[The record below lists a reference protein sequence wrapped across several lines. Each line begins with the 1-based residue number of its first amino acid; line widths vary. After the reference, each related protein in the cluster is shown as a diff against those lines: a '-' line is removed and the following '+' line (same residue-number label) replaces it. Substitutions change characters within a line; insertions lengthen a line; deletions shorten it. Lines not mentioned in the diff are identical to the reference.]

1 MKKIILTIFCFG
13 MLFPLL
19 GSAARPY
26 GVEEIPNVQ
35 VGNRYRFTSNPDGV
49 LSPSAVA
56 EIDSLCYSLRHRA
69 LAQVA
74 VVAVE
79 DIRGDDL
86 FSFAHTLFSQWG
98 VGRADSDNGLG
109 ILLVVDRRE
118 VRFVT
123 GPGLE
128 GVLPDA
134 LCKRIQMRYM
144 LPYFREGDYSAGM
157 VAGLRAVASVLEGS
171 ELDLGGNDDFRATDD
186 LPAWAVFLIV
196 FLVVFVPLG
205 VMLVGFY
212 RSRRCPRCR
221 AFALVLQ
228 SRNLVGQTDHY
239 NLFEDTYRCGKCGF
253 VVKRQSRS
261 ARSDNNNHRRGGG
274 MWIGG
279 FGGGHGSG
287 GGFGGG
293 FGGGSFAGFHKR
305 FTRGDAVHAS
315 DRGIL
320 KTDAEDQSQQVIQNP
335 ASEYQAAA
343 YRNRDDPGEPF
354 ACQIGQGASGS
365 AVERRENHRSPFRV
379 AVRFGHR

>member
-86 FSFAHTLFSQWG
+86 SPSPIRFFPMGCRPRRFGQRTGHSLGRRSPGSAVRDRTGTGRRLARCTLQ
-98 VGRADSDNGLG
+98 AD
-109 ILLVVDRRE
+109 
-118 VRFVT
+118 
-123 GPGLE
+123 
-128 GVLPDA
+128 PDA
-134 LCKRIQMRYM
+134 LHAAVF
-144 LPYFREGDYSAGM
+144 PGGDYSAGM

-171 ELDLGGNDDFRATDD
+171 ELDSGGNDDFRAADD
-186 LPAWAVFLIV
+186 LPVWAVFLIV
-196 FLVVFVPLG
+196 FLVVLVPLG
-205 VMLVGFY
+205 IMLVGFY
-212 RSRRCPRCR
+212 HSRRCPRCR

-261 ARSDNNNHRRGGG
+261 ARSDNNNHRGGG
-274 MWIGG
+274 VCGSEVSAADTVRAAASVEVSAAAASVAAVPVPVG
-279 FGGGHGSG
+279 KFGNSLKNDRKNEKSYLDRSG
-287 GGFGGG
+287 RTCG
-293 FGGGSFAGFHKR
+293 
-305 FTRGDAVHAS
+305 AVHQ
-315 DRGIL
+315 RL
-320 KTDAEDQSQQVIQNP
+320 L
-335 ASEYQAAA
+335 
-343 YRNRDDPGEPF
+343 
-354 ACQIGQGASGS
+354 
-365 AVERRENHRSPFRV
+365 
-379 AVRFGHR
+379 FGL

>member
-1 MKKIILTIFCFG
+1 MKKIILSIFCLG

-35 VGNRYRFTSNPDGV
+35 IGDRYRFTSNPDGI
-49 LSPSAVA
+49 LSSSAVA

-171 ELDLGGNDDFRATDD
+171 ELDS
-186 LPAWAVFLIV
+186 AVTTISGLRTI
-196 FLVVFVPLG
+196 
-205 VMLVGFY
+205 
-212 RSRRCPRCR
+212 C
-221 AFALVLQ
+221 
-228 SRNLVGQTDHY
+228 
-239 NLFEDTYRCGKCGF
+239 RCGRFSWSSFWSSSCRWASCWSDSTVPG
-253 VVKRQSRS
+253 VVPGVVLSHWCC
-261 ARSDNNNHRRGGG
+261 N
-274 MWIGG
+274 
-279 FGGGHGSG
+279 
-287 GGFGGG
+287 
-293 FGGGSFAGFHKR
+293 
-305 FTRGDAVHAS
+305 
-315 DRGIL
+315 RGISSGRRTITTCS
-320 KTDAEDQSQQVIQNP
+320 KTLTV
-335 ASEYQAAA
+335 AA
-343 YRNRDDPGEPF
+343 N
-354 ACQIGQGASGS
+354 
-365 AVERRENHRSPFRV
+365 AVSS
-379 AVRFGHR
+379 

>member
-1 MKKIILTIFCFG
+1 MKKIILTIFCLG

-171 ELDLGGNDDFRATDD
+171 ELDSGGN
-186 LPAWAVFLIV
+186 WASCWSDSTVPD
-196 FLVVFVPLG
+196 VVPG
-205 VMLVGFY
+205 VVL
-212 RSRRCPRCR
+212 SRWCCNRGT
-221 AFALVLQ
+221 L
-228 SRNLVGQTDHY
+228 SG
-239 NLFEDTYRCGKCGF
+239 
-253 VVKRQSRS
+253 
-261 ARSDNNNHRRGGG
+261 RR
-274 MWIGG
+274 IIIIC
-279 FGGGHGSG
+279 SKTLTV
-287 GGFGGG
+287 
-293 FGGGSFAGFHKR
+293 AAN
-305 FTRGDAVHAS
+305 AVS
-315 DRGIL
+315 
-320 KTDAEDQSQQVIQNP
+320 S
-335 ASEYQAAA
+335 
-343 YRNRDDPGEPF
+343 
-354 ACQIGQGASGS
+354 
-365 AVERRENHRSPFRV
+365 
-379 AVRFGHR
+379 

>member
-144 LPYFREGDYSAGM
+144 LPYFREGDYSAGPPK
-157 VAGLRAVASVLEGS
+157 A
-171 ELDLGGNDDFRATDD
+171 
-186 LPAWAVFLIV
+186 
-196 FLVVFVPLG
+196 
-205 VMLVGFY
+205 
-212 RSRRCPRCR
+212 
-221 AFALVLQ
+221 
-228 SRNLVGQTDHY
+228 
-239 NLFEDTYRCGKCGF
+239 
-253 VVKRQSRS
+253 
-261 ARSDNNNHRRGGG
+261 
-274 MWIGG
+274 
-279 FGGGHGSG
+279 
-287 GGFGGG
+287 
-293 FGGGSFAGFHKR
+293 
-305 FTRGDAVHAS
+305 
-315 DRGIL
+315 
-320 KTDAEDQSQQVIQNP
+320 
-335 ASEYQAAA
+335 
-343 YRNRDDPGEPF
+343 
-354 ACQIGQGASGS
+354 S
-365 AVERRENHRSPFRV
+365 AVVRTLFCRKEVLIKISGI
-379 AVRFGHR
+379 AVKIPDKFLYFCSLNYHG